1 MIVPRWASFSGLI
14 AISSTPIASAFI
26 VTLVSISNNASSAC
40 AAAADAL
47 AAFKT
52 SLARSLSRSILGVS
66 VSIGQNPIARV
77 KTMREPGYELAVV
90 VSRQGEIASE

>member
-47 AAFKT
+47 AGIQDEPCSLFFAFH
-52 SLARSLSRSILGVS
+52 
-66 VSIGQNPIARV
+66 IGCICVDRAETNRKGSDNA
-77 KTMREPGYELAVV
+77 
-90 VSRQGEIASE
+90 